1 MLLLLLFL
9 SRLSLR
15 LRHCHARL
23 SLPNLLDFRLWLF
36 CSLLSSFLLSLLLL
50 NKLLHGLVELLF
62 DFSFIGWLG
71 LK

>member
-9 SRLSLR
+9 SRLCLR
-15 LRHCHARL
+15 LRQCHAGL
-23 SLPNLLDFRLWLF
+23 NLPDLLDFRLWLLG
-36 CSLLSSFLLSLLLL
+36 SLLSSFLLCLLLL